1 MKEPWE
7 MTEDEFSI
15 RLFKHISGV
24 EICEDTNFIDM
35 CMKWHDFMKKYLDKK
50 EKKIGKKTEYPVNL
64 HAEIIKWA
72 LENKKTVP
80 EHVLEEYP
88 EILEQ

>member
-7 MTEDEFSI
+7 MTEEEFSI
-15 RLFKHISGV
+15 RLFKHISGA
-24 EICEDTNFIDM
+24 EECTDKQFIKM
-35 CMKWHDFMKKYLDKK
+35 CMKWHDFIKQYLDKK
-50 EKKIGKKTEYPVNL
+50 EKTTGKKIEYPVNL
-64 HAEIIKWA
+64 HMEIIKWA

-88 EILEQ
+88 EVLEQ